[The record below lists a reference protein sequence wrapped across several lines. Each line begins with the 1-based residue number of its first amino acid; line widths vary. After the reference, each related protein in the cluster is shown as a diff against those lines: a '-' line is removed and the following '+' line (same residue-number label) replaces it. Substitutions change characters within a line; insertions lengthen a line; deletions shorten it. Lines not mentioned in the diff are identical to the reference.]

1 MAETTFL
8 RDLAVVM
15 TVSAVVTVLFHLLR
29 QPVVLGYLVAGII
42 IGPHTP
48 PFSFVTD
55 LHSIHTLAELGIVL
69 LLFSLG
75 LEFDLRKLRQVGAVA
90 VVAAT
95 LEIFFML
102 WLGYSAGR
110 LFGWGQM
117 DSLFL
122 GALLSISSTTIIV
135 QVLMET
141 GQLRE
146 RFAQI
151 ILGILVVEDIAAIII
166 LVVLSG
172 LAHAGAITL
181 LDVSWA
187 LLRVGMF
194 MVTALLVGILCIPRA
209 LSFVAKFQRS
219 EMLTVTVL
227 GLAFGLAV
235 LGMHMGFSVALGAFL
250 MGAIIAESKEA
261 HAIVERIE
269 PIRQMFTA
277 IFFVATG
284 MLLEPALIMTL
295 WKIILMIVAL
305 TVIGKI
311 VSCSV
316 GTFLAGYPGAIALP
330 VGLGMAQIGEFSFII
345 ANLGRSSGVT
355 DAALYP
361 IAVAVSSLTTF
372 LTPYLLRSAHP
383 SAALLA
389 RWSPRPLVTFSTF
402 YGAWVSRLA
411 TRSSSSDR
419 ELRSLVFRLIL
430 YVIVAVSL
438 FLVTWSGV
446 RPLVRMLPVMFPK
459 QSTILQ
465 WGVAAVVALPF
476 LFLISRTLERLIR
489 QIARVLFRHGG
500 TEAVGQTQ
508 FVRRTLY
515 FLFGWIA
522 SVFVLAACSP
532 VLPPRTTLAI
542 VGGGLLMLS
551 YVFWETLGR
560 FHQRIERVLDT
571 LSGES
576 PATASSETPTKV
588 EQRQALAQLLS
599 DQYGLAVQTEDFVVP
614 FFPSGLNQPI
624 RSLRLRTLSGA
635 TIMAIYRDPEQ
646 VVIPQAETIL
656 LPGDVLVLLGERDQL
671 ENALR
676 VLTELASPT
685 RQVVSETP
693 RIDTL
698 LIPEASSLASRTLGE
713 LGSEGKFHALIV
725 GVERHVER
733 ITNPGP
739 NFSIQPGDVLYV
751 WGTSEQLASLRRE
764 AETVAFSS
772 EHGGPTAAMR
782 EVE

>member
-1 MAETTFL
+1 MAEATFL

-29 QPVVLGYLVAGII
+29 QPVVLGYLVAGVI

-95 LEIFFML
+95 LEILFML
-102 WLGYSAGR
+102 WVGYCAGR
-110 LFGWGQM
+110 LFGWGQL

-122 GALLSISSTTIIV
+122 GAVLSISSTTIIV
-135 QVLMET
+135 QVLIET

-181 LDVSWA
+181 LDVGGA

-194 MVTALLVGILCIPRA
+194 MVTALLVGILFIPRI
-209 LSFVAKFQRS
+209 LTFVAKFQRS

-250 MGAIIAESKEA
+250 MGAIIAESEEA

-284 MLLEPALIMTL
+284 MLLEPALILTL
-295 WKIILMIVAL
+295 WQIILLIVML
-305 TVIGKI
+305 TVLGKI
-311 VSCSV
+311 VSCGV
-316 GTFLAGYPGAIALP
+316 GVFLAGYPGAIAIP
-330 VGLGMAQIGEFSFII
+330 VGFGMAQIGEFSFII

-361 IAVAVSSLTTF
+361 LAVAVSSLTTF
-372 LTPYLLRSAHP
+372 LTPYLLRSAHDA
-383 SAALLA
+383 AALLT
-389 RWSPRPLVTFSTF
+389 RYSPRPIVTFATF
-402 YGAWVSRLA
+402 YSAWITRLA
-411 TRSSSSDR
+411 TRSPSSRR
-419 ELRSLVFRLIL
+419 ELRPLVLRLAL
-430 YVIVAVSL
+430 FVIVAVSL

-446 RPLVRMLPVMFPK
+446 RPLTQLLPEILPR
-459 QSTILQ
+459 QSTILP
-465 WGVAAVVALPF
+465 WGLAAVVTLPF
-476 LFLISRTLERLIR
+476 LFLISRTLERLIL
-489 QIARVLFRHGG
+489 QVARLLFRRGASDTG
-500 TEAVGQTQ
+500 GQTQ
-508 FVRRTLY
+508 LVRRILY
-515 FLFGWIA
+515 FCFGGIA
-522 SVFVLAACSP
+522 SVFVLVVCAP
-532 VLPPRTTLAI
+532 VLPTQTTLAV
-542 VGGGLLMLS
+542 VGIGLLVLS
-551 YVFWETLGR
+551 YVFWEALVR
-560 FHQRIERVLDT
+560 FHEQIERVLDT
-571 LSGES
+571 LSGD
-576 PATASSETPTKV
+576 AQSEEPLAAP
-588 EQRQALAQLLS
+588 ENSARRQALAQLLS

-614 FFPSGLNQPI
+614 FFPSGLNKPI
-624 RSLRLRTLSGA
+624 HALRLRTLSGA
-635 TIMAIYRDPEQ
+635 SIMAIYRDPEQ
-646 VVIPQAETIL
+646 IVIPQAETVL

-671 ENALR
+671 EAAMR
-676 VLTELASPT
+676 ILTELASPAH
-685 RQVVSETP
+685 QVRSDSP
-693 RIDTL
+693 CINAIA
-698 LIPEASSLASRTLGE
+698 IPEGSPFTARTLGE
-713 LGSEGKFHALIV
+713 IGQSGEGHGLII
-725 GVERHVER
+725 GVERDLDR
-733 ITNPGP
+733 IMNPGP
-739 NFSIQPGDVLYV
+739 DFSIQSGDVLYV
-751 WGTSEQLASLRRE
+751 WGTPEQLAKIRQQ
-764 AETVAFSS
+764 AELTERTDAQ
-772 EHGGPTAAMR
+772 GA
-782 EVE
+782 